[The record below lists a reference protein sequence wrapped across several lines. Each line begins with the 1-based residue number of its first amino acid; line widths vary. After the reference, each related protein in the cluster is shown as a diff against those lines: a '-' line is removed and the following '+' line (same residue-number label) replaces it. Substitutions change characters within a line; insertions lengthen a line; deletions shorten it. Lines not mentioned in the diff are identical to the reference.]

1 VEPDDD
7 MLSRVLERVPQPVW
21 VVGPDG
27 LVVFANPAAL
37 AVLGY
42 DHANEVTGRPS
53 HETLHPLRPDGAPN
67 PASECR
73 MLSPLRTGR
82 TIHGDDEWLMRRDGS
97 FVPVY
102 WWSSPVAL
110 PTGRGVIYS
119 FFDLSERRVTEEA
132 ARARELDR
140 VRAAELRAS
149 QRRIVESIDAVHRQ
163 TARDLHDGAQQRLV
177 SLMIG
182 LRMAREMLSEGH
194 GAALELIDRSIEDA
208 RTAIDE
214 LRDLAAGIYPP
225 ALTVR
230 GLPAAVRSLAARL
243 PVPAE
248 IVCDLDRRLPPALES
263 NAYFFVA
270 ECLTNAVKHARA
282 TRISVTLALGSE
294 HLELAV
300 SDDGVGGVPTSP
312 RGASLVGLHDRVSAL
327 DGTLTIS
334 SPPGRGTR
342 VVARVP
348 VRASER

>member
-1 VEPDDD
+1 
-7 MLSRVLERVPQPVW
+7 MLRRVLERVPQPVW

-42 DHANEVTGRPS
+42 DDSCEVTGRSS
-53 HETLHPLRPDGAPN
+53 HDTLHPLRPDGTPN
-67 PASECR
+67 PASECA

-102 WWSSPVAL
+102 WWSSPVLL
-110 PTGRGVIYS
+110 PSGRGVIYS
-119 FFDLSERRVTEEA
+119 FFDLSERRAAEEA
-132 ARARELDR
+132 AHARDLDR

-182 LRMAREMLSEGH
+182 LRMARQLLPDDH
-194 GAALELIDRSIEDA
+194 GAALELIDRSIDDA
-208 RTAIDE
+208 QTAIDE

-243 PVPAE
+243 PVPTE
-248 IVCDLDRRLPPALES
+248 VVCGLDRRLPPALES
-263 NAYFFVA
+263 NAYFFVV
-270 ECLTNAVKHARA
+270 ECVTNAVKHARA
-282 TRISVTLALGSE
+282 TRISVTLALGPDG
-294 HLELAV
+294 LELAV
-300 SDDGVGGVPTSP
+300 HDDGVGGVPTSP
-312 RGASLVGLHDRVSAL
+312 TGASLVGLHDRVSAF
-327 DGTLTIS
+327 DGTLTIV
-334 SPPGRGTR
+334 SPPGLGTR

-348 VRASER
+348 ARALDG